1 MRGFDP
7 ALAGEEGFAFCAKR
21 KIDAIDGRRGDLWVS
36 EGLVLKGELARMMGG
51 GVSSGSR
58 PVLLLIRGR
67 P

>member
-7 ALAGEEGFAFCAKR
+7 LLAGEEGFAFWAKR

-36 EGLVLKGELARMMGG
+36 EGLVLKGELARMTGG
-51 GVSSGSR
+51 GVSSRSR
-58 PVLLLIRGR
+58 PMLLLIMGG

>member
-1 MRGFDP
+1 MQGFDSP
-7 ALAGEEGFAFCAKR
+7 LAGGEDFAFWAKR

-36 EGLVLKGELARMMGG
+36 EGLVLNGELAWTTGD

-58 PVLLLIRGR
+58 PELLLIMGR

>member
-1 MRGFDP
+1 MRGLF
-7 ALAGEEGFAFCAKR
+7 LAGEEGFAFWAKR

-36 EGLVLKGELARMMGG
+36 EGLVLNGEVVRITGG

-58 PVLLLIRGR
+58 PVPLLMMER